1 MKKIGIIVPVYNM
14 EKYLKQC
21 LDSLLKQTLSE
32 IEIICINDGSTDNSK
47 DILFKYKKKN
57 TCIKVIEQT
66 NQGVAAAR
74 NAGLKEATTE
84 YVCFMDPDDFYPDE
98 FVLEDLYNAAKINNA
113 LICGGSFSRYNDNTG
128 EVSTKF
134 DGFYQ
139 KYTFDKNEMISYCDY
154 QYDYGYHRFI
164 YSLSML
170 KENNIIFP
178 AYKRFQ
184 DPPFFVKAM
193 LTAKE
198 FYALKRI
205 TYCYRVGHQK
215 INWNA
220 ERVIDFLKG
229 ISEDLKL
236 SSENQLETLHTI
248 TVQRIIEHKSVIEKN
263 KLEKVSEEYQR
274 ALFETLLLIR
284 SDLLEKC
291 NYEIDENKLFL
302 MLKNSLILSDDY
314 MRKIDDWKYQYDC
327 IYNSKT
333 FKIGKVFTLI
343 PKKIISLINK
353 KH

>member
-1 MKKIGIIVPVYNM
+1 M
-14 EKYLKQC
+14 EC
-21 LDSLLKQTLSE
+21 RT
-32 IEIICINDGSTDNSK
+32 
-47 DILFKYKKKN
+47 
-57 TCIKVIEQT
+57 
-66 NQGVAAAR
+66 R
-74 NAGLKEATTE
+74 
-84 YVCFMDPDDFYPDE
+84 
-98 FVLEDLYNAAKINNA
+98 
-113 LICGGSFSRYNDNTG
+113 
-128 EVSTKF
+128 
-134 DGFYQ
+134 
-139 KYTFDKNEMISYCDY
+139 
-154 QYDYGYHRFI
+154 
-164 YSLSML
+164 
-170 KENNIIFP
+170 
-178 AYKRFQ
+178 
-184 DPPFFVKAM
+184 
-193 LTAKE
+193 
-198 FYALKRI
+198 
-205 TYCYRVGHQK
+205 
-215 INWNA
+215 
-220 ERVIDFLKG
+220 
-229 ISEDLKL
+229 KL

>member
-1 MKKIGIIVPVYNM
+1 M
-14 EKYLKQC
+14 
-21 LDSLLKQTLSE
+21 
-32 IEIICINDGSTDNSK
+32 
-47 DILFKYKKKN
+47 
-57 TCIKVIEQT
+57 
-66 NQGVAAAR
+66 
-74 NAGLKEATTE
+74 
-84 YVCFMDPDDFYPDE
+84 
-98 FVLEDLYNAAKINNA
+98 
-113 LICGGSFSRYNDNTG
+113 
-128 EVSTKF
+128 
-134 DGFYQ
+134 
-139 KYTFDKNEMISYCDY
+139 
-154 QYDYGYHRFI
+154 
-164 YSLSML
+164 
-170 KENNIIFP
+170 
-178 AYKRFQ
+178 
-184 DPPFFVKAM
+184 
-193 LTAKE
+193 
-198 FYALKRI
+198 
-205 TYCYRVGHQK
+205 GHQK

-236 SSENQLETLHTI
+236 SSENQLETFHTI